1 MLCMTVPEA
10 SMPRGS
16 VPVIW
21 GDVPTRNKNFTGR
34 DDILDRLREGG
45 SSRVTVVLPESGS
58 RSAENDPGNPIPQGV
73 HGLGGV
79 GKTAIAIEYT
89 YRYRSDYDLVWWI
102 AAEQLPT
109 VRGSLAALAQR
120 LGLEASPTAG
130 VDGLIAAVRDALRR
144 GEPYSRWLIVFDNA
158 DQPEDIEDLIPTG
171 SGDVLITSRNHRW
184 ESVIRTVPM
193 DVFQPKE
200 STDFLLKRVRR
211 GLAAAD
217 ADRLAKE
224 LGHLPLALEQAG
236 AMLAET
242 GMAADEYLRLLKE
255 DAGEIMNEAPPSGY
269 PRSMTAAW
277 RLSVDAVK
285 RGRPQALEVLRCC
298 AFFGPEAIPRDVF
311 RRGVQ
316 ATDTVVGQVL
326 SNPIATASIMR
337 ELARY
342 ALITLDGNAVKVH
355 RLIQAL
361 IRADLTAEQQA
372 AYRHEAQ
379 LIMAA
384 AVPENPDDST
394 TWNRFEG
401 LLPHVNAE
409 ATELHLSREFEV
421 RSLARGVI
429 RWLYMSGDYT
439 SALTLTERFIE
450 QWARDSGPDDEN
462 VLRAQRHLGNIQ
474 RLMGRYA
481 EAYQV
486 TDESLTRARAVLGED
501 DPTTL
506 SLRTGFGADL
516 RATGSFA
523 AARELDTESRTLIE
537 RKYPSKD
544 PRTLRL
550 LSSLATDHGL
560 MSDYSTA
567 QQMFELA
574 FVGMN
579 SANSG
584 ATPLD
589 VISAWIGIS
598 WSLRLQGKYHDA
610 LDVAEDAR
618 DYGQNSSGLGA
629 EHLSTLRAVNAYLIT
644 CRQQPDRR
652 PDALEESTEVLELAT
667 RRHGENNPET
677 LAIAIGLSNLMRSTN
692 NSYHQAALD
701 LAEATAERVSAVYG
715 ASHPYNYGCMTSVAL
730 LKRATNDPAGARQL
744 DQQALDGL
752 TARLGNNH
760 HYTLI
765 AAMNLASDL
774 AALGQ
779 LTEALSLGEDTLRRL
794 TMLLGPTHSHTLGC
808 AENLALDLMAAGE
821 GERGKEFQGKTLH
834 LLAETYGENSPDYE
848 AAANGDRL
856 DPDFDPP
863 AI

>member
-1 MLCMTVPEA
+1 MTVPEA
-10 SMPRGS
+10 SMPRGGI
-16 VPVIW
+16 PVIW

-34 DDILDRLREGG
+34 DDILDQLREGA
-45 SSRVTVVLPESGS
+45 SSRVTAVLPESVS
-58 RSAENDPGNPIPQGV
+58 RSAVNDPGNPIPQGV

-79 GKTAIAIEYT
+79 GKTAIAIEYA
-89 YRYRSDYDLVWWI
+89 YRYRSHYDLVWWI

-242 GMAADEYLRLLKE
+242 GMPADEYLRLLKE
-255 DAGEIMNEAPPSGY
+255 NAPAIMNEESPSGY

-277 RLSVDAVK
+277 KLSVDAVK
-285 RGRPQALEVLRCC
+285 RSRPQALEVLRCC
-298 AFFGPEAIPRDVF
+298 AFFGPEPIPRDIF

-316 ATDTVVGQVL
+316 ATDTVVGKVL

-361 IRADLTAEQQA
+361 IRADLTVEQQA
-372 AYRHEAQ
+372 VYRHEAH

-384 AVPENPDDST
+384 AVPENPDDNT

-401 LLPHVNAE
+401 LLPHINAE
-409 ATELHLSREFEV
+409 ATGLHLSPEFAV

-429 RWLYMSGDYT
+429 RWLYLSGDYT

-450 QWARDSGPDDEN
+450 QWTRDSGPDDEN
-462 VLRAQRHLGNIQ
+462 VLRAQRHLGSIQ

-516 RATGSFA
+516 RAIGSFA
-523 AARELDTESRTLIE
+523 AARELDTESRILLERNYTL
-537 RKYPSKD
+537 KD

-560 MSDYSTA
+560 MSEYSTA
-567 QQMFELA
+567 QELFELA
-574 FVGMN
+574 LADMN
-579 SANSG
+579 PANSG

-589 VISAWIGIS
+589 VISAWVGIS
-598 WSLRLQGKYHDA
+598 WSLRLQGKFDDA
-610 LDVAEDAR
+610 LAVAEDAR

-644 CRQQPDRR
+644 CRRLPDRR
-652 PDALEESTEVLELAT
+652 PEALEESTEVFELAT
-667 RRHGENNPET
+667 RRHGESNPET

-692 NSYHQAALD
+692 NSYHQKALE
-701 LAEATAERVSAVYG
+701 LAETTAERVSAVYG
-715 ASHPYNYGCMTSVAL
+715 ASHPYNYGCMTNVAL
-730 LKRATNDPAGARQL
+730 LKRATKDAAGACQL
-744 DQQALDGL
+744 DQQALNGL
-752 TARLGNNH
+752 TAGLGNNH
-760 HYTLI
+760 HYTLT

-779 LTEALSLGEDTLRRL
+779 LTEALSLGEVTLQRL
-794 TMLLGPTHSHTLGC
+794 TTLLGPTHSHTLGC
-808 AENLALDLMAAGE
+808 AENLALDLIAAGE
-821 GERGKEFQGKTLH
+821 EERGKGLQGKTLH
-834 LLAETYGENSPDYE
+834 LLAETYGEDSPDYE
-848 AAANGDRL
+848 AAADGDRL

>member
-1 MLCMTVPEA
+1 MTVPKA

-34 DDILDRLREGG
+34 DDILDQLREGA
-45 SSRVTVVLPESGS
+45 SSRITAVLPESGPL
-58 RSAENDPGNPIPQGV
+58 RSEGDPGNPIPQGV

-79 GKTAIAIEYT
+79 GKTAIAIEYA

-102 AAEQLPT
+102 AADQLPS

-130 VDGLIAAVRDALRR
+130 IDGLIAAVRDALRR
-144 GEPYSRWLIVFDNA
+144 GEPYDRWLIVFDNA
-158 DQPEDIEDLIPTG
+158 DQPEEIKDLIPTG

-184 ESVIRTVPM
+184 EAVIRTVPM
-193 DVFQPKE
+193 DVFRPKE
-200 STDFLLKRVRR
+200 SRDFLLKRVRK
-211 GLAAAD
+211 GLTD
-217 ADRLAKE
+217 TEADRLGKE

-242 GMAADEYLRLLKE
+242 GMPADEYFRLLKE
-255 DAGEIMNEAPPSGY
+255 HATEIMNEGPPSGY

-277 RLSVDAVK
+277 KLSVDAVK
-285 RGRPQALEVLRCC
+285 RSRPEALEVLRCC
-298 AFFGPEAIPRDVF
+298 AFFGPEPIPRDMF
-311 RRGVQ
+311 RRGAQ
-316 ATDTVVGQVL
+316 ETDTAVGQVL

-342 ALITLDGNAVKVH
+342 ALITLDGNTVKVH

-361 IRADLTAEQQA
+361 LRDELTPEQQA
-372 AYRHEAQ
+372 AYRHEAH

-384 AVPENPDDST
+384 AAPDNPDDYLI
-394 TWNRFEG
+394 WPRFQG

-409 ATELHLSREFEV
+409 ATELQLSRDFEV

-429 RWLYMSGDYT
+429 RYLYLSGDYT

-450 QWARDSGPDDEN
+450 QWTRDSGPDDES
-462 VLRAQRHLGNIQ
+462 VLRAQRHLGNILRQ
-474 RLMGRYA
+474 MGRYS
-481 EAYQV
+481 EAYRV
-486 TDESLTRARAVLGED
+486 TEEALARARVVLAED

-516 RATGSFA
+516 RAYGNFA
-523 AARELDTESRTLIE
+523 AARNLDAESRILLE
-537 RKYPSKD
+537 RNYGPAD

-550 LSSLATDHGL
+550 LSSLALDYGL
-560 MSDYSTA
+560 ISDYSTA
-567 QQMFELA
+567 QELFQLA
-574 FVGMN
+574 FAGMN
-579 SANSG
+579 PARSG

-589 VISAWIGIS
+589 VISAWVGIS
-598 WSLRLQGKYHDA
+598 WALQLLGRFDDA

-629 EHLSTLRAVNAYLIT
+629 EHLYTLRAVNASLIT
-644 CRQQPDRR
+644 CRRLPDRR
-652 PDALEESTEVLELAT
+652 SDAVEESRELLDLAT
-667 RRHGENNPET
+667 RRHGENNPDT
-677 LAIAIGLSNLMRSTN
+677 LAIAIGTSNLMRSTHV
-692 NSYHQAALD
+692 SHHEKALE
-701 LAEATAERVSAVYG
+701 LAEVTAERVSTVYG
-715 ASHPYNYGCMTSVAL
+715 ASHPYSYGCMINVAL
-730 LKRATNDPAGARQL
+730 LKRVTGDAAGALEL
-744 DQQALDGL
+744 DQRAVRGL
-752 TARLGNNH
+752 ADSLSEDH
-760 HYTLI
+760 HYRLI

-779 LTEALSLGEDTLRRL
+779 LAEARAVGADTQQRL
-794 TMLLGPTHSHTLGC
+794 TVLLGPTHSHTLGC
-808 AENLALDLMAAGE
+808 AANLALDMIALGDEAAGRE
-821 GERGKEFQGKTLH
+821 LQGETLR
-834 LLAETYGENSPDYE
+834 LLAGTYGERSPDY
-848 AAANGDRL
+848 AAAAGCYRFDV
-856 DPDFDPP
+856 DFDPP